1 MYASLQSCIG
11 SSYLVVALSAT
22 VTAQAG
28 VALTGRLV
36 NSLSGDPIP
45 GATVQIDELGR
56 TTMSAA
62 DGTFSVRQRAAGT
75 YHLSVHSQGYSTRRT
90 EVTVSVTT
98 TLQMDV
104 TVDPELHFQEQTT
117 VTGTLRSQFEV
128 YQPTAVLDG
137 QELTKELEMS
147 LGATLEGQPGV
158 ASRSFGPAP
167 ARPVIRGLDGD
178 RVQIL
183 QDGQRMGDLSS
194 QSGDHGVT
202 VNPAAASR
210 IDVVRGPATLLYG
223 ANAIGG
229 LVNVITEDIPTRRIE
244 GADGNVT
251 FDVGSAAKEAA
262 AAVDLRAGTGSFAL
276 HAGGGGRRSGD
287 VETPEGELD
296 NSQSRNGFGNLGM
309 SWTGDNTYFG
319 GSYGYDD
326 TKYGIPIVEEGQVQL
341 TPRRH
346 AFGLRAGGQ
355 GLTGAFDS
363 YRATLSVRRYKHEE
377 LEGDGGRHRL
387 QEQHR

>member
-1 MYASLQSCIG
+1 MHVRTLAILISVLIS
-11 SSYLVVALSAT
+11 VVALSAT
-22 VTAQAG
+22 VTAQTGA
-28 VALTGRLV
+28 ALTGRLV

-56 TTMSAA
+56 TTMSGA
-62 DGTFSVRQRAAGT
+62 DGTFTFDNVPAGT
-75 YHLSVHSQGYSTRRT
+75 YHVSVHSQGYSTRRT

-137 QELTKELEMS
+137 QELTKQLEMS
-147 LGATLEGQPGV
+147 LGATLESQPGV

-276 HAGGGGRRSGD
+276 HAGGGGRR
-287 VETPEGELD
+287 
-296 NSQSRNGFGNLGM
+296 FG
-309 SWTGDNTYFG
+309 
-319 GSYGYDD
+319 
-326 TKYGIPIVEEGQVQL
+326 
-341 TPRRH
+341 RRRD
-346 AFGLRAGGQ
+346 A
-355 GLTGAFDS
+355 
-363 YRATLSVRRYKHEE
+363 
-377 LEGDGGRHRL
+377 
-387 QEQHR
+387 